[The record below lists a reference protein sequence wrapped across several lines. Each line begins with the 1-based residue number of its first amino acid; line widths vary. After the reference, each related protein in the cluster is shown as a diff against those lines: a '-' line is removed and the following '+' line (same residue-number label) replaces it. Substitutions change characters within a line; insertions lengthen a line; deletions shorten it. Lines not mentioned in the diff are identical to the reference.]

1 MLSSLQWP
9 ENCYN
14 KILQYVD
21 LTNNKQLNL
30 KLDYTAD
37 IYASKSYIRTANN
50 SLFTKLTNIITSYIV
65 KETDEDGNIIAW
77 NNSVELSGI
86 YVPNILLK
94 QAKNSLGCSFNAN
107 VMTIQN
113 NLNDSS
119 MFIVKHNID
128 PNNYIKIMYKDLLI
142 NMENILHNYGYNL
155 EYYYTPYDKIS
166 GRL

>member
-37 IYASKSYIRTANN
+37 IYASKSYIRTTN
-50 SLFTKLTNIITSYIV
+50 SNLFTKLTNIITSYIV
-65 KETDEDGNIIAW
+65 KETDVDGNIITW

-86 YVPNILLK
+86 YVPNILLEN
-94 QAKNSLGCSFNAN
+94 ANNSLGCSFNEN
-107 VMTIQN
+107 IMTIQN

-142 NMENILHNYGYNL
+142 NMENILHNYGYIL